1 MTKKQSVQK
10 RQPKLKIKKGDLVEV
25 IAGNSKGE
33 RGEVKSVIRKKDKF
47 GNYDPN
53 RVYVIVSGVNMI
65 KKHQRRTGDVR
76 TQVGIIERE
85 GPIHISNVMLVAPNA
100 GRPTRVQIR
109 DEGGEKVRYSAKYD
123 EFID

>member
-1 MTKKQSVQK
+1 MSKKQSLQK
-10 RQPKLKIKKGDLVEV
+10 RQPKIKIKKGDLVEV
-25 IAGNSKGE
+25 IAGNHKGE

-47 GNYDPN
+47 GRYDPN
-53 RVYVIVSGVNMI
+53 RVYVIVAGVNLV

-85 GPIHISNVMLVAPNA
+85 GPIHISNVMLVAPGA

-109 DEGGEKVRYSAKYD
+109 EEGGEKVRYSAQYD

>member
-1 MTKKQSVQK
+1 MKTKK
-10 RQPKLKIKKGDLVEV
+10 QPKLKIKKGDKVKV

-33 RGEVKSVIRKKDKF
+33 SGEVKAIIRKKDKF
-47 GNYDPN
+47 GNYDSN

-85 GPIHISNVMLVAPNA
+85 GPIHISNVMLVAPAA
-100 GRPTRVQIR
+100 GQPTRVQVR
-109 DEGGEKVRYSAKYD
+109 VESGEKLRYSAKFD
-123 EFID
+123 EVIDS

>member
-1 MTKKQSVQK
+1 MKKSK
-10 RQPKLKIKKGDLVEV
+10 KQPKLKIKKGDLVEV
-25 IAGNSKGE
+25 IAGNNKGE
-33 RGEVKSVIRKKDKF
+33 RGEVKSIIRKKDKF

-53 RVYVIVSGVNMI
+53 RVYVIVGGVNMI

-100 GRPTRVQIR
+100 DSPTRVQR
-109 DEGGEKVRYSAKYD
+109 RVEGSERVRYSARFD
-123 EFID
+123 EVID

>member
-1 MTKKQSVQK
+1 MKKSK
-10 RQPKLKIKKGDLVEV
+10 KQPKLKIKKGDLVEV
-25 IAGNSKGE
+25 IAGNNKGE
-33 RGEVKSVIRKKDKF
+33 RGEVKSIIRKKDKF

-85 GPIHISNVMLVAPNA
+85 GPIHVSNVMLVAPSA
-100 GRPTRVQIR
+100 GKPTRVQVR
-109 DEGGEKVRYSAKYD
+109 EEGGEKVRYSAKYD
-123 EFID
+123 EVIGS

>member
-1 MTKKQSVQK
+1 MKTKK
-10 RQPKLKIKKGDLVEV
+10 QPKLKIKKGDKVKV

-33 RGEVKSVIRKKDKF
+33 SGEVKAIIRKKDKF

-85 GPIHISNVMLVAPNA
+85 GPIHISNVMLVAPA
-100 GRPTRVQIR
+100 ADQPTRVQIR
-109 DEGGEKVRYSAKYD
+109 VESGEKLRYSAKFD
-123 EFID
+123 EVIDS

>member
-1 MTKKQSVQK
+1 MKKSK
-10 RQPKLKIKKGDLVEV
+10 KQPKLKIKKGDLVEV
-25 IAGNSKGE
+25 IAGNNKGE
-33 RGEVKSVIRKKDKF
+33 RGEVKSIIRKKDKF

-53 RVYVIVSGVNMI
+53 RVYVIVGGVNMI

-100 GRPTRVQIR
+100 GQPSRVQIR
-109 DEGGEKVRYSAKYD
+109 EEGGEKVRFSAKYD
-123 EFID
+123 EVIGS

>member
-1 MTKKQSVQK
+1 MKKSK
-10 RQPKLKIKKGDLVEV
+10 KQPKLKIKKGDQVEV
-25 IAGNSKGE
+25 IAGNNKGE
-33 RGEVKSVIRKKDKF
+33 RGEVKSIIRKKDKF

-100 GRPTRVQIR
+100 GQPTRVQVR
-109 DEGGEKVRYSAKYD
+109 TEGGEKVRYSAKYD
-123 EFID
+123 EVISS

>member
-1 MTKKQSVQK
+1 MKKSK
-10 RQPKLKIKKGDLVEV
+10 KQPKLKIKKGDQVEV

-33 RGEVKSVIRKKDKF
+33 RGEVKSIIRKKDKF

-53 RVYVIVSGVNMI
+53 RVYVIVGGVNMI

-100 GRPTRVQIR
+100 GQPSRVQIR
-109 DEGGEKVRYSAKYD
+109 EEGGEKVRFSAKYD
-123 EFID
+123 EVIGS

>member
-1 MTKKQSVQK
+1 MSKKQSTQK

-33 RGEVKSVIRKKDKF
+33 RGEVKSIIRKKDKF

-85 GPIHISNVMLVAPNA
+85 GPIHISNVMLVAPTA
-100 GRPTRVQIR
+100 GRPTRVQVR
-109 DEGGEKVRYSAKYD
+109 AEGGEKVRYSAKFD

>member
-1 MTKKQSVQK
+1 MKKSK
-10 RQPKLKIKKGDLVEV
+10 KQPKLKIKKGDLVEV
-25 IAGNSKGE
+25 IAGNNKGE
-33 RGEVKSVIRKKDKF
+33 RGEVKSIIRKKDKF

-85 GPIHISNVMLVAPNA
+85 GPIHISNVMLVAPSA
-100 GRPTRVQIR
+100 GKPTRVQIR

-123 EFID
+123 EIIGS

>member
-1 MTKKQSVQK
+1 MKKSRK
-10 RQPKLKIKKGDLVEV
+10 QPKLKIKKGDLVEV
-25 IAGNSKGE
+25 IAGNNKGE
-33 RGEVKSVIRKKDKF
+33 RGEVKSIIRKKDKF

-53 RVYVIVSGVNMI
+53 RVYVIVGGVNMI

-100 GRPTRVQIR
+100 GQPTRVQMR
-109 DEGGEKVRYSAKYD
+109 VEGGEKVRYSARFD
-123 EFID
+123 EVID

>member
-1 MTKKQSVQK
+1 MKKSK
-10 RQPKLKIKKGDLVEV
+10 KQPKLKIKKGDQVEV
-25 IAGNSKGE
+25 IAGNNKGE
-33 RGEVKSVIRKKDKF
+33 RGEIKSIIRKKDKF

-85 GPIHISNVMLVAPNA
+85 GPIHISNVMLVAPAA

-109 DEGGEKVRYSAKYD
+109 EEGDEKVRYSAKYD
-123 EFID
+123 EVIGS

>member
-1 MTKKQSVQK
+1 MKKSK
-10 RQPKLKIKKGDLVEV
+10 KQPKLKIKKGDQVEV
-25 IAGNSKGE
+25 IAGNNKGE
-33 RGEVKSVIRKKDKF
+33 RGEVKSIIRKKDKF

-85 GPIHISNVMLVAPNA
+85 GPIHISNVMLVAPTA
-100 GRPTRVQIR
+100 GQPTRVQIR
-109 DEGGEKVRYSAKYD
+109 EEGDEKVRYSAKYD
-123 EFID
+123 EVIGS

>member
-1 MTKKQSVQK
+1 MKKSK
-10 RQPKLKIKKGDLVEV
+10 KQPKLKIKKGDLVEV
-25 IAGNSKGE
+25 IAGNNKGE
-33 RGEVKSVIRKKDKF
+33 RGEVKSIIRKKDKF

-85 GPIHISNVMLVAPNA
+85 GPIHISNVMLVAPSA
-100 GRPTRVQIR
+100 GKPTRVQVR
-109 DEGGEKVRYSAKYD
+109 EEGGEKVRYSAKYD
-123 EFID
+123 EVIGS

>member
-1 MTKKQSVQK
+1 MKKSK
-10 RQPKLKIKKGDLVEV
+10 KQPKLKIKKGDQVEV
-25 IAGNSKGE
+25 IAGNNKGE
-33 RGEVKSVIRKKDKF
+33 RGEIKSIIRKKDKF

-53 RVYVIVSGVNMI
+53 RVYVIVGGVNMI

-85 GPIHISNVMLVAPNA
+85 GPIHISNVMLVAPTA

-109 DEGGEKVRYSAKYD
+109 EEGDEKVRYSAKYD
-123 EFID
+123 EVIGS

>member
-1 MTKKQSVQK
+1 M
-10 RQPKLKIKKGDLVEV
+10 KIKKGDLVEV
-25 IAGNSKGE
+25 IAGNNKGE
-33 RGEVKSVIRKKDKF
+33 RGEVKSIIRKKDKS

-53 RVYVIVSGVNMI
+53 RVYVIVGGVNMI

-85 GPIHISNVMLVAPNA
+85 GPIHISNVMLVASGA
-100 GRPTRVQIR
+100 GKPTRVQIR
-109 DEGGEKVRYSAKYD
+109 EEGGEKVRYSAKYD

>member
-1 MTKKQSVQK
+1 MKKTKK
-10 RQPKLKIKKGDLVEV
+10 QPKLKIKKGDLVEV
-25 IAGNSKGE
+25 IAGNNKGD
-33 RGEVKSVIRKKDKF
+33 RGEVKSIIRKKDKF

-100 GRPTRVQIR
+100 GQPTRVQMR
-109 DEGGEKVRYSAKYD
+109 EEGGEKTRYSAKYD

>member
-1 MTKKQSVQK
+1 MKMKTKK
-10 RQPKLKIKKGDLVEV
+10 QPKLKIKKGDTVKV

-33 RGEVKSVIRKKDKF
+33 SGEVKSIIRKKDKF

-85 GPIHISNVMLVAPNA
+85 GPIHISNVMLVAPSA
-100 GRPTRVQIR
+100 GQPTRVQIR
-109 DEGGEKVRYSAKYD
+109 EEGGEKVRYSAKYD
-123 EFID
+123 EVIGS

>member
-33 RGEVKSVIRKKDKF
+33 RGEVKSIIRKKDKF

-100 GRPTRVQIR
+100 NRPTRVQLR
-109 DEGGEKVRYSAKYD
+109 QEGSEKVRYSAKFD

>member
-1 MTKKQSVQK
+1 MKKSK
-10 RQPKLKIKKGDLVEV
+10 KQPKLKIKKGDQVEV
-25 IAGNSKGE
+25 IAGNNKGE

-53 RVYVIVSGVNMI
+53 RVYVIVGGVNMI

-100 GRPTRVQIR
+100 AQPTRVQIR
-109 DEGGEKVRYSAKYD
+109 EEGGERVRYSAKYD
-123 EFID
+123 EVIGS